1 MSARRPPI
9 RKPVRKPVAGTP
21 AWVTPVALLA
31 GIAVVVATF
40 LVIRWYITPAPPKTP
55 SQDAT
60 ALIVAQ
66 ITSLPAS
73 QFDTIGQGTANNLI
87 KPVSGD
93 LLTGPGGKP
102 QVLYI
107 GAEYCPYCAA
117 ERWAIIVALGRFGKF
132 SGLQSTTSSSND
144 IYPDTPTFTFR
155 NATYSGDYVELRT
168 VETSDRDQNPL
179 QTPTASEQ
187 KLWQKFDPAGSIP
200 FVNFGNRYAM
210 SGATFLPDILSGA
223 SWQAIAS
230 ELEDS
235 NSAQAK
241 AIIGSANL
249 MTAAICKMTS
259 DKPASVCST
268 PAIQGLEKKLK

>member
-1 MSARRPPI
+1 MSARRPPV

-21 AWVTPVALLA
+21 AWVTPVAVLA
-31 GIAVVVATF
+31 GIAVVVAAF

-93 LLTGPGGKP
+93 PLTGPGGKP

-132 SGLQSTTSSSND
+132 SGLQTTTSSSND

-155 NATYSGDYVELRT
+155 SATYSGDYVELRT
-168 VETSDRDQNPL
+168 VETSDRDQKPL

-187 KLWQKFDPAGSIP
+187 QLWQKFDPAGSIP

-230 ELEDS
+230 ELEDP

-268 PAIQGLEKKLK
+268 PAIQGLEKKLG